1 MTKLT
6 RTLIGTAFLLFATN
20 SQAVIVETISN
31 FEKGDILT
39 ATADAITV
47 AATTRVVHFNN
58 STLKSDNTYTIS
70 DAGKVL
76 IPTVAFVHDY
86 VLESVVDTVVA
97 LSLVT
102 ENGLTDLITG
112 LTLTISGTGM
122 FTTIMDNTIP
132 LGLGF
137 AMTAGET
144 YTISLAGTA
153 TGVGSDYR
161 LEVSA
166 VPVPAAAWLF
176 GTALLGLFGVQ
187 RNKAK
192 GLVAA

>member
-1 MTKLT
+1 MTRLT
-6 RTLIGTAFLLFATN
+6 RTLIGTVFLLFATN
-20 SQAVIVETISN
+20 SQAVIVETLADC
-31 FEKGDILT
+31 EKGDILT
-39 ATADAITV
+39 ATADATT
-47 AATTRVVHFNN
+47 APTTRVVHFNN
-58 STLKSDNTYTIS
+58 LTTKSDNTYTIS

-102 ENGLTDLITG
+102 ENGLADLITG
-112 LTLTISGTGM
+112 LALTISGTGG

-137 AMTAGET
+137 AMTAGES

-166 VPVPAAAWLF
+166 VPVPAAVWLF